1 MRWASRFLVLAAVAL
16 TACGSDSP
24 DKATNSQGGGQQL
37 TIYSSLPL
45 QGAARVQSDAA
56 VKGARLALQQ
66 AGGKA
71 GAFKIAFKSLD
82 DSTAQAGGWEPNATS
97 ANARKAAQDKSTI
110 GYIGEFNSG
119 ATAVS
124 LPILN
129 EAGIAQVSPGNTAV
143 GITSNDPG
151 ASPGEPD
158 KYYPTG
164 VRTYA
169 RVLPKDT
176 YQGAALVAVAKEKG
190 CASAYV
196 LNDKEVYGAGLAKNV
211 ELAAKKAGLE
221 IKGDEGIDKNA
232 ANYRSLA
239 SKIKGTRAQC
249 FIYAGITAN
258 NAVQIFKDMAVAL
271 PDAAL
276 LGPEGVG
283 ESGFFD
289 SKDGGLPADVA
300 KRVLITIPGVAPEE
314 YPPAGKE
321 FLKAYAAK
329 YGENSS
335 DRYAVY
341 GYESMSLLLDAIKR
355 AGDAGNDRLSV
366 AKQRLATKDHEGV
379 FGKYSIDRNG
389 DITLTP
395 YGIYRIQDGALSS
408 TIPSRADTSR
418 PPAPGNGARAA
429 GRARYG
435 WVGGP
440 SSPQPMTP
448 AFLYCHRYLRGG
460 AARNFERPAAR
471 VSGPSR
477 VHSAI
482 DSSCVRISPLAVET
496 NVERCAASVV
506 KNAPSATGTATSI
519 ACSKPLNG
527 SSPSAWCLGPKLA
540 PM

>member
-1 MRWASRFLVLAAVAL
+1 MHKSSMAVAGL
-16 TACGSDSP
+16 LAVTLAACGSDDNNAS
-24 DKATNSQGGGQQL
+24 SGSGGGSTEAAKQL

-45 QGAARVQSDAA
+45 QGAARAQSEAA
-56 VKGARLALQQ
+56 VNGAKLALEQ
-66 AGGKA
+66 AGSKA
-71 GAFKIAFKSLD
+71 GKYPIKYVSLD
-82 DSTAQAGGWEPNATS
+82 DSTAQVAGWEPNATS

-129 EAGIAQVSPGNTAV
+129 EAGVAQVSPGNTAV

-176 YQGAALVAVAKEKG
+176 YQGAALAALAKEKG
-190 CASAYV
+190 CASAYI
-196 LNDKEVYGAGLAKNV
+196 LNDKEVYGSGLAKNV
-211 ELAAKKAGLE
+211 ELAAKKVGLE

-239 SKIKGTRAQC
+239 SKVKATGAEC
-249 FIYAGITAN
+249 FIYSGITAN
-258 NAVQIFKDMAVAL
+258 NAVQIFKDMAAAL
-271 PDAAL
+271 PDAPL

-289 SKDGGLPADVA
+289 PKSGGLPANVA
-300 KRVLITIPGVAPEE
+300 KRALITIPGVAPEE

-329 YGENSS
+329 YGEKNP

-355 AGDAGNDRLSV
+355 AGDKGDDHAEV
-366 AKQRLATKDHEGV
+366 VKQLLATKDRNGV
-379 FGKYSIDRNG
+379 FGKYSIDKNG

-395 YGIYRIQDGALSS
+395 YGIYRIENGALVFDH
-408 TIPSRADTSR
+408 TVK
-418 PPAPGNGARAA
+418 AA
-429 GRARYG
+429 A
-435 WVGGP
+435 
-440 SSPQPMTP
+440 
-448 AFLYCHRYLRGG
+448 
-460 AARNFERPAAR
+460 
-471 VSGPSR
+471 
-477 VHSAI
+477 
-482 DSSCVRISPLAVET
+482 
-496 NVERCAASVV
+496 
-506 KNAPSATGTATSI
+506 
-519 ACSKPLNG
+519 
-527 SSPSAWCLGPKLA
+527 
-540 PM
+540 

>member
-1 MRWASRFLVLAAVAL
+1 MFKSRIAAVLALSLLVA
-16 TACGSDSP
+16 ACGD
-24 DKATNSQGGGQQL
+24 DGGGGTGGSSGQAAAEQL

-45 QGAARVQSDAA
+45 QGAARAQSEAA
-56 VKGARLALQQ
+56 VNGAKLALEQ

-71 GAFKIAFKSLD
+71 GKFPIKYVSLD
-82 DSTAQAGGWEPNATS
+82 DSTAQAAGWEPNATS
-97 ANARKAAQDKSTI
+97 TNARKAGQDKSTI

-143 GITSNDPG
+143 GITSDDPG

-176 YQGAALVAVAKEKG
+176 YQGAALAALAKEKG
-190 CASAYV
+190 CASAFI
-196 LNDKEVYGAGLAKNV
+196 LNDKEVYGSGLAKNV
-211 ELAAKKAGLE
+211 ELAAKKVGLLV
-221 IKGDEGIDKNA
+221 KGNEGIDKNA

-239 SKIKGTRAQC
+239 AKVKATGSQC
-249 FIYAGITAN
+249 FIYSGITAN
-258 NAVQIFKDMAVAL
+258 NAVQIFKDIAAAV
-271 PDAAL
+271 PAAPL

-289 SKDGGLPADVA
+289 PKDGGLPADVA

-321 FLKAYAAK
+321 FLKAYATK
-329 YGENSS
+329 FGEKNP

-355 AGDAGNDRLSV
+355 AGDAGNDRAAVVKQLLS
-366 AKQRLATKDHEGV
+366 TKDREGV
-379 FGKYSIDRNG
+379 FGTYSIDPNG

-395 YGIYRIQDGALSS
+395 YGIYRIKGGAL
-408 TIPSRADTSR
+408 
-418 PPAPGNGARAA
+418 
-429 GRARYG
+429 
-435 WVGGP
+435 
-440 SSPQPMTP
+440 
-448 AFLYCHRYLRGG
+448 AFDH
-460 AARNFERPAAR
+460 
-471 VSGPSR
+471 
-477 VHSAI
+477 
-482 DSSCVRISPLAVET
+482 
-496 NVERCAASVV
+496 
-506 KNAPSATGTATSI
+506 SI
-519 ACSKPLNG
+519 A
-527 SSPSAWCLGPKLA
+527 AKL
-540 PM
+540 

>member
-1 MRWASRFLVLAAVAL
+1 MSNTQSRRAMTATRIPKRGLLVATALAL
-16 TACGSDSP
+16 TLGSGACGSDEPS
-24 DKATNSQGGGQQL
+24 GGGGGGESAAKEL

-45 QGAARVQSDAA
+45 QGAARAQAVAA
-56 VKGARLALQQ
+56 VNGAKLALEQ
-66 AGGKA
+66 AGSKA
-71 GAFKIAFKSLD
+71 GKFPVKYISLD
-82 DSTAQAGGWEPNATS
+82 DSTAQAAGWEPNATS
-97 ANARKAAQDKSTI
+97 ANARKAGQDDSSI

-143 GITSNDPG
+143 GITSSDAG

-176 YQGAALVAVAKEKG
+176 YQGAALASLAKEKN
-190 CASAYV
+190 CASAYI

-211 ELAAKKAGLE
+211 ELAAKKVGLE

-239 SKIKGTRAQC
+239 SKIKATGAQC
-249 FIYAGITAN
+249 FIYSGITAN
-258 NAVQIFKDMAVAL
+258 NAVQIFKDMAAAL
-271 PDAAL
+271 PDAPL

-289 SKDGGLPADVA
+289 PKDGGLPADVA
-300 KRVLITIPGVAPEE
+300 KRVLVTIPGVAPEE

-321 FLKAYAAK
+321 FLTAYEAK
-329 YGENSS
+329 FGEKNP

-355 AGDAGNDRLSV
+355 AGDAGDDRAEV
-366 AKQRLATKDHEGV
+366 AKQLLATKDREGV
-379 FGKYSIDRNG
+379 FGKYSIDKNG

-395 YGIYRIQDGALSS
+395 YGIYKID
-408 TIPSRADTSR
+408 
-418 PPAPGNGARAA
+418 NGQL
-429 GRARYG
+429 
-435 WVGGP
+435 V
-440 SSPQPMTP
+440 
-448 AFLYCHRYLRGG
+448 FD
-460 AARNFERPAAR
+460 
-471 VSGPSR
+471 
-477 VHSAI
+477 HSVQAQ
-482 DSSCVRISPLAVET
+482 L
-496 NVERCAASVV
+496 
-506 KNAPSATGTATSI
+506 
-519 ACSKPLNG
+519 
-527 SSPSAWCLGPKLA
+527 
-540 PM
+540 

>member
-1 MRWASRFLVLAAVAL
+1 MHRTYIAAGVAALALAAS
-16 TACGSDSP
+16 ACGSDKETAP
-24 DKATNSQGGGQQL
+24 GTTDQGKTGEQL

-45 QGAARVQSDAA
+45 QGAARAQSEAA
-56 VKGARLALQQ
+56 VNGAKLALEQ
-66 AGGKA
+66 AGNRAGK
-71 GAFKIAFKSLD
+71 FPIKYVSLD
-82 DSTAQAGGWEPNATS
+82 DSTAQVAGWEPNATS
-97 ANARKAAQDKSTI
+97 ANARKAAGDKSTI

-129 EAGIAQVSPGNTAV
+129 EAQVAQVSPGNTAV
-143 GITSNDPG
+143 GITSDDPG

-176 YQGAALVAVAKEKG
+176 YQGAALAALAKEKG
-190 CASAYV
+190 CASAFI

-211 ELAAKKAGLE
+211 ELAAKTAGLE

-239 SKIKGTRAQC
+239 SKIKATGAQC
-249 FIYAGITAN
+249 FIYSGITAN
-258 NAVQIFKDMAVAL
+258 NAVQIFKDIAVAL
-271 PDAAL
+271 PDAPL

-289 SKDGGLPADVA
+289 PKDGGLPADIA

-314 YPPAGKE
+314 YPPAGQE

-329 YGENSS
+329 FGEKNP

-355 AGDAGNDRLSV
+355 AGDGGNDRATV
-366 AKQRLATKDHEGV
+366 AKQLLATKDREGV
-379 FGKYSIDRNG
+379 FGKYSIDPHG

-395 YGIYRIQDGALSS
+395 YGIYKIQDGALAFDH
-408 TIPSRADTSR
+408 TIK
-418 PPAPGNGARAA
+418 
-429 GRARYG
+429 
-435 WVGGP
+435 
-440 SSPQPMTP
+440 
-448 AFLYCHRYLRGG
+448 
-460 AARNFERPAAR
+460 
-471 VSGPSR
+471 
-477 VHSAI
+477 
-482 DSSCVRISPLAVET
+482 
-496 NVERCAASVV
+496 AAS
-506 KNAPSATGTATSI
+506 
-519 ACSKPLNG
+519 
-527 SSPSAWCLGPKLA
+527 
-540 PM
+540 

>member
-1 MRWASRFLVLAAVAL
+1 MFKFHIAAVLALSLVVA
-16 TACGSDSP
+16 ACGSDS
-24 DKATNSQGGGQQL
+24 GGGGTGGSGGQAAAKQL

-45 QGAARVQSDAA
+45 QGAARAQSEAA
-56 VKGARLALQQ
+56 VNGAKLALEQ

-71 GAFKIAFKSLD
+71 GKFPIKYVSLD
-82 DSTAQAGGWEPNATS
+82 DSTAQAAGWEPNATS
-97 ANARKAAQDKSTI
+97 TNARKAAQDKSTI

-151 ASPGEPD
+151 AAPGEPD
-158 KYYPTG
+158 KYYPSG

-176 YQGAALVAVAKEKG
+176 YQGAALAALAKEKG
-190 CASAYV
+190 CSSAFI

-211 ELAAKKAGLE
+211 ELAAKKVGLE

-239 SKIKGTRAQC
+239 AKVKATGAQC
-249 FIYAGITAN
+249 FIYSGITAN
-258 NAVQIFKDMAVAL
+258 NAVQIFKDIAAAL
-271 PDAAL
+271 PAAPL

-289 SKDGGLPADVA
+289 PKDGGLPAEVA

-321 FLKAYAAK
+321 FLKAYATK
-329 YGENSS
+329 FGEKNP

-355 AGDAGNDRLSV
+355 AGDAGSDRAQV
-366 AKQRLATKDHEGV
+366 VKQLLATKDRQGV
-379 FGKYSIDRNG
+379 FGTYSIDPNG

-395 YGIYRIQDGALSS
+395 YGIYRIENGALVFDH
-408 TIPSRADTSR
+408 T
-418 PPAPGNGARAA
+418 
-429 GRARYG
+429 
-435 WVGGP
+435 
-440 SSPQPMTP
+440 
-448 AFLYCHRYLRGG
+448 
-460 AARNFERPAAR
+460 
-471 VSGPSR
+471 
-477 VHSAI
+477 
-482 DSSCVRISPLAVET
+482 
-496 NVERCAASVV
+496 V
-506 KNAPSATGTATSI
+506 KAQA
-519 ACSKPLNG
+519 
-527 SSPSAWCLGPKLA
+527 
-540 PM
+540 

>member
-1 MRWASRFLVLAAVAL
+1 MRKSSILAAGLLAATL
-16 TACGSDSP
+16 AACGSDDS
-24 DKATNSQGGGQQL
+24 ATNSSGSGESAGEQL

-45 QGAARVQSDAA
+45 QGAARAQSEAA
-56 VKGARLALQQ
+56 VNGAKLALEQ
-66 AGGKA
+66 AGAKA
-71 GAFKIAFKSLD
+71 GKFPIKYVSLD
-82 DSTAQAGGWEPNATS
+82 DSTAQAAGWEPNATS
-97 ANARKAAQDKSTI
+97 TNARKAAGDKSTI

-129 EAGIAQVSPGNTAV
+129 EAGVAQVSPGNTAV
-143 GITSNDPG
+143 GITSDDPG

-176 YQGAALVAVAKEKG
+176 YQGAALAALAKEKK
-190 CASAYV
+190 CTSAYI

-211 ELAAKKAGLE
+211 ELSAKKVGLE
-221 IKGDEGIDKNA
+221 IKGNEGIDKNA

-239 SKIKGTRAQC
+239 AKIKATGAQC

-258 NAVQIFKDMAVAL
+258 NAVQIFKDMAAAL
-271 PDAAL
+271 PDAPL

-289 SKDGGLPADVA
+289 PKDGGLPAEVA
-300 KRVLITIPGVAPEE
+300 KRVLVTIPGVAPEE

-329 YGENSS
+329 FGEKNP

-355 AGDAGNDRLSV
+355 AGDAGNDRAAVVKQLLS
-366 AKQRLATKDHEGV
+366 TKDRDGV
-379 FGKYSIDRNG
+379 FGKYSIDPNG

-395 YGIYRIQDGALSS
+395 YGIYRIEDGALVFDH
-408 TIPSRADTSR
+408 TVD
-418 PPAPGNGARAA
+418 AA
-429 GRARYG
+429 
-435 WVGGP
+435 
-440 SSPQPMTP
+440 T
-448 AFLYCHRYLRGG
+448 
-460 AARNFERPAAR
+460 
-471 VSGPSR
+471 
-477 VHSAI
+477 
-482 DSSCVRISPLAVET
+482 
-496 NVERCAASVV
+496 
-506 KNAPSATGTATSI
+506 
-519 ACSKPLNG
+519 
-527 SSPSAWCLGPKLA
+527 
-540 PM
+540 